1 LPDLPLTT
9 LDLKDCAFTL
19 QMGGV
24 GPAHNL
30 AELVERL
37 QECPA
42 DCLYHHF
49 CHPVLHRAS
58 LDSEFPNDLSA
69 WADRELHD
77 PVLAERLSMINPY
90 ALDNIEEL
98 RSRTLAVVRRR
109 IDENVRSTR
118 ESAVHS
124 FRFIRAVTVV
134 FPAGVQ
140 LHSAADL
147 MRALGEIGDHSLY
160 YHFFEARMA
169 NGHGRDDFSAWLGRL
184 PDTSDTL
191 LQSILDIDFYYLT
204 LDEVRQRLLQILGGR

>member
-1 LPDLPLTT
+1 LTT

-24 GPAHNL
+24 GPAHTL
-30 AELVERL
+30 AELDERL
-37 QECPA
+37 QECSP

-49 CHPVLHRAS
+49 CHPVLHRRSA
-58 LDSEFPNDLSA
+58 DTDFPNDLAA
-69 WADRELHD
+69 WAYRELYD

-90 ALDNIEEL
+90 ALENLDEL
-98 RSRTLAVVRRR
+98 RSRTLAVIRSR
-109 IDENVRSTR
+109 IDESVRSAR
-118 ESAVHS
+118 ESAIHA

-169 NGHGRDDFSAWLGRL
+169 NGQRRDDFSAWLGHL
-184 PDTSDTL
+184 PDTGEAL
-191 LQSILDIDFYYLT
+191 LQSIGDLDFYYMT
-204 LDEVRQRLLQILGGR
+204 LDEVRQKLLLLLGGR